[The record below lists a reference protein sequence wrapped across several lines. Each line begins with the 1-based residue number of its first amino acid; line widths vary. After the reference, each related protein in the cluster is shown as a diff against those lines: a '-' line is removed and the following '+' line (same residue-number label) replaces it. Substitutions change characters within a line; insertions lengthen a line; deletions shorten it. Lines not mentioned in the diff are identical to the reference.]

1 MVFVTPYCLEGST
14 DHFATLESQVVVAN
28 DCIRGGPLEDNGSRY
43 SGIASAVVCET
54 ALGAIPQA
62 RLTDVGADDDG
73 HRGGYLSTSRKSDI
87 GDKMLGVA
95 ADIARRQ
102 TDCDQRLIYRTTA
115 AEQLPVR
122 KSWRSDCLSR

>member
-1 MVFVTPYCLEGST
+1 MVPDTAASHP
-14 DHFATLESQVVVAN
+14 
-28 DCIRGGPLEDNGSRY
+28 PLSVRQ
-43 SGIASAVVCET
+43 VCET
-54 ALGAIPQA
+54 ALGAIPEA
-62 RLTDVGADDDG
+62 RLADVGADDDG

-87 GDKMLGVA
+87 GDKMLSVA

-102 TDCDQRLIYRTTA
+102 TECDERLIYRTTA